1 MKRTTFFNLLALST
15 VLAIGVVGCK
25 SPQKGITPIP
35 GRGAKPVAD
44 PGRGGLLSGGQ
55 MKDPN
60 ATSTDLA
67 GGGGLKASDLDLFE
81 GMTQDRTVFASDTVY
96 FDLDRST
103 VKSSETSKVE
113 AVAAYYKSNKS
124 DKLLIEGHCDER
136 GTEEYNRSLGD
147 RRASKLREHL
157 VRLGVDADR
166 IRTLSLGEDKPAV
179 QGHDEAAWSKN
190 RRGEFVVL
198 KPKN

>member
-1 MKRTTFFNLLALST
+1 MKQSTFLNLLALSV

-35 GRGAKPVAD
+35 GRGAKPVTD
-44 PGRGGLLSGGQ
+44 PNRGGLLAGGQ
-55 MKDPN
+55 MKDPSASSEN
-60 ATSTDLA
+60 LS
-67 GGGGLKASDLDLFE
+67 GGGLKASDLDLFE
-81 GMTQDRTVFASDTVY
+81 GMVQDRSVFASDTVY
-96 FDLDRST
+96 FDFDRST
-103 VKSSETSKVE
+103 IKASETSKVE

-166 IRTLSLGEDKPAV
+166 IRTLSFGEDKPAV

-190 RRGEFVVL
+190 RRGEFIVL